1 VTPDVDVLCLRLPRR
16 EIAFVKFVFES
27 YEGIAV
33 TRTLD
38 RDRAVLALLVAPDF
52 ADEARRIV
60 AALAAETGC
69 ELVPRPPEWTDVLG
83 SDDEAE

>member
-1 VTPDVDVLCLRLPRR
+1 VTPDVEVLCLSLPRR

-38 RDRAVLALLVAPDF
+38 RERALLALLVAPDF
-52 ADEARRIV
+52 AADARRIV
-60 AALAAETGC
+60 AALAPETGC
-69 ELVPRPPEWTDVLG
+69 EVVPRPPEWTDVLG